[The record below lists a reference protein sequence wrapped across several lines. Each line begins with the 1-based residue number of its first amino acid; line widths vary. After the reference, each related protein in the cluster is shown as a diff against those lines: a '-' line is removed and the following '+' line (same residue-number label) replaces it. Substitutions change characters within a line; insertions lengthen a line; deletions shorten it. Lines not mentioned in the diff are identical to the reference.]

1 MSIVKVAS
9 NRSVLVKNQIQDNL
23 CAKPMVTLGL
33 WHYRSKDFQRMCFHF
48 LDEIRG
54 YVCRVEVRIC
64 IGKDINKHSL
74 KTVIDGIRS
83 YYVPWFVYEAVP
95 SMWWVKRC
103 CIHFWCMDL
112 LCQFSQGFSSLVMLW
127 MERSL
132 LHPKICELLAPVV
145 TLGFQGYKGKTS
157 IAWKWIQGRK
167 KVAILCWEYWFSQWN
182 TIVSGSFFFWE
193 RCKT

>member
-1 MSIVKVAS
+1 MWK
-9 NRSVLVKNQIQDNL
+9 
-23 CAKPMVTLGL
+23 
-33 WHYRSKDFQRMCFHF
+33 
-48 LDEIRG
+48 
-54 YVCRVEVRIC
+54 YVY

-83 YYVPWFVYEAVP
+83 YYVPWFVCEAVP

-132 LHPKICELLAPVV
+132 LHPKICGLLAPVV
-145 TLGFQGYKGKTS
+145 TLGFRDTKHVLHENEFKAVWRLQFSVES
-157 IAWKWIQGRK
+157 IDFLNEMWLYRVHFSFESVVRLKMLSSKFKRTEEKSKKILRRIKPLWLFNKEGQFRK
-167 KVAILCWEYWFSQWN
+167 SQWSL
-182 TIVSGSFFFWE
+182 IDKIGCF
-193 RCKT
+193 

>member
-1 MSIVKVAS
+1 
-9 NRSVLVKNQIQDNL
+9 
-23 CAKPMVTLGL
+23 MVTLGL

-54 YVCRVEVRIC
+54 YVYRVEVRIC

-83 YYVPWFVYEAVP
+83 YYVPWFVCEVVP

-132 LHPKICELLAPVV
+132 LHPKICGLLAPVV
-145 TLGFQGYKGKTS
+145 TLGFRDTKHVLHENEFKAVWRLQFSVES
-157 IAWKWIQGRK
+157 IDFLNEMWLYR
-167 KVAILCWEYWFSQWN
+167 VHFSFESVVRLKMLSRNAYVQ
-182 TIVSGSFFFWE
+182 
-193 RCKT
+193 K